1 MNNLL
6 NENWIEALP
15 DKVADNLIKQNAEV
29 IEVICKRLKNIGDL
43 RPTEIHK
50 LANSLAFAG
59 ADLKTIYKI
68 IGKYTELNKKEINII
83 FDKAAH
89 ENDAFAEQYYTFRGL
104 APKSTANDEY
114 LKNLVRA
121 IKETTLEKYEN
132 LSDTYAFKF
141 AGRKPLTLRHVYTQA
156 VDKAIYQVLSGSV
169 DYNTAIRSTVRDLAD
184 SGLRTV
190 DFESGV
196 SRRVDSAAR
205 MNILDGVRELSQK
218 MLLYNGESYGSDGVE
233 LSAHALSAPDHVN
246 VQGRQF
252 SNEEFSKMQNG
263 EDCEDVNGND
273 YAGFDRPIG
282 QWNCKHFEFPIV
294 IGASEPAHS
303 DSELEALKNNSLKK
317 YSLTQEM
324 RKRERNIRKLKD
336 RRMAF
341 SAAGNELDA
350 KRTQRDLNAALKDYT
365 KFCRDNGFEPKYG
378 RTNVDGYKRIS
389 SVDNSVK
396 NGIINTEGE
405 RMGISVEID
414 KFTPCLVE
422 TSSGEI
428 VDTEYSLADETDLK
442 TDGWNFNWSDKD
454 LKNSEIYKL
463 TLKGDDTVQ
472 GLIALNDFKKDNAVY
487 IRLVESAPNNI
498 GKNKMFEGV
507 GGHLFAIA
515 IQKSVQRGYGGFV
528 FMDAKNIEL
537 VNYYRQTLKATHIGG
552 VHPYRMFIDED
563 NAIEI
568 LQTYTL
574 GEK

>member
-68 IGKYTELNKKEINII
+68 IGKYTELNKKEINKI

-89 ENDAFAEQYYTFRGL
+89 ENDAFAEQYYSFRGL

-141 AGRKPLTLRHVYTQA
+141 AGRKPLTLRRAYTQA
-156 VDKAIYQVLSGSV
+156 VDKAIYQVLSGTV
-169 DYNTAIRSTVRDLAD
+169 DYNTALRSTVRDLSD
-184 SGLRTV
+184 SGLRTI

-196 SRRVDSAAR
+196 SRRVDSAVR

-263 EDCEDVNGND
+263 EDCKDVNGND

-365 KFCRDNGFEPKYG
+365 KFCLDNGFEPKYG

-405 RMGISVEID
+405 RIASIKTIDSPIEQRNTAKGNPNAILIYNRPLNNRQKRILDVLKDYDSTVIVNKSNVNMSDLAALTAITGDEFALFTKGKERLVIRGNAFSVNVDINRAKLLSELGY
-414 KFTPCLVE
+414 KW
-422 TSSGEI
+422 SGH
-428 VDTEYSLADETDLK
+428 THP
-442 TDGWNFNWSDKD
+442 G
-454 LKNSEIYKL
+454 
-463 TLKGDDTVQ
+463 
-472 GLIALNDFKKDNAVY
+472 LNDLNMQPSDGDYMILSCFRQDNSVIY
-487 IRLVESAPNNI
+487 NSKGNFRT
-498 GKNKMFEGV
+498 FE
-507 GGHLFAIA
+507 
-515 IQKSVQRGYGGFV
+515 KR
-528 FMDAKNIEL
+528 
-537 VNYYRQTLKATHIGG
+537 
-552 VHPYRMFIDED
+552 
-563 NAIEI
+563 
-568 LQTYTL
+568 
-574 GEK
+574 

>member
-50 LANSLAFAG
+50 LANSLTFAG

-68 IGKYTELNKKEINII
+68 IGKYTELNKKEINRI

-141 AGRKPLTLRHVYTQA
+141 AGRKPLTLRRVYTQA

-218 MLLYNGESYGSDGVE
+218 MLSYNGESYGSNGVE

-341 SAAGNELDA
+341 LAAGNELDA
-350 KRTQRDLNAALKDYT
+350 KRTQRDLNAALKNYT
-365 KFCRDNGFEPKYG
+365 KFCRDNGFEPKYS
-378 RTNVDGYKRIS
+378 RIKVEGYKRIS

-396 NGIINTEGE
+396 NGIINNRNRILGKSINSPIEQRNTAKGNPNAIIIYN
-405 RMGISVEID
+405 RPLNNRQNRIFNHLSDYDSSIIVNKKDISM
-414 KFTPCLVE
+414 
-422 TSSGEI
+422 
-428 VDTEYSLADETDLK
+428 TDLAAFTAK
-442 TDGWNFNWSDKD
+442 SGVEFALFTKGKKRLIIRGDYSRVNVDLNRANLLKMQGYKWSGHTHPGIDDLVMQPSDGDYAILSCFNQD
-454 LKNSEIYKL
+454 
-463 TLKGDDTVQ
+463 
-472 GLIALNDFKKDNAVY
+472 
-487 IRLVESAPNNI
+487 
-498 GKNKMFEGV
+498 
-507 GGHLFAIA
+507 
-515 IQKSVQRGYGGFV
+515 KSVIYNSKGNFRIF
-528 FMDAKNIEL
+528 
-537 VNYYRQTLKATHIGG
+537 
-552 VHPYRMFIDED
+552 
-563 NAIEI
+563 
-568 LQTYTL
+568 
-574 GEK
+574 EKR

>member
-141 AGRKPLTLRHVYTQA
+141 AGRKPLTLRRVYTQA

-205 MNILDGVRELSQK
+205 MNILDGVRELGQK

-263 EDCEDVNGND
+263 ENCKDVNGND
-273 YAGFDRPIG
+273 YAGFDRSIG

-350 KRTQRDLNAALKDYT
+350 KRTQRDLNTALKDYA

-389 SVDNSVK
+389 IKGLQNLENRDILKSKISKGEISLNINFEMQNRHILGTNEYTEGRSYFTVSAQK
-396 NGIINTEGE
+396 IQSIINTKYATGKVAVFKN
-405 RMGISVEID
+405 GQI
-414 KFTPCLVE
+414 KE
-422 TSSGEI
+422 TI
-428 VDTEYSLADETDLK
+428 FADEIIGVDKGLDGEERKTNALK
-442 TDGWNFNWSDKD
+442 IHYSKSRTH
-454 LKNSEIYKL
+454 
-463 TLKGDDTVQ
+463 
-472 GLIALNDFKKDNAVY
+472 AV
-487 IRLVESAPNNI
+487 
-498 GKNKMFEGV
+498 
-507 GGHLFAIA
+507 
-515 IQKSVQRGYGGFV
+515 
-528 FMDAKNIEL
+528 
-537 VNYYRQTLKATHIGG
+537 
-552 VHPYRMFIDED
+552 PYSRRDI
-563 NAIEI
+563 
-568 LQTYTL
+568 
-574 GEK
+574 